1 MNSGDRRQETGDA
14 TDIEGTV
21 TVGNDIRYA
30 LRTFFKAPGFTAIAV
45 ITLALGLGTNTA
57 IFSVVNGVLLRPLPY
72 PHARDIVEV
81 VTTSAGESS
90 GSHAAADFLEFQ
102 RDSRTFAA
110 LAGYREDAL
119 TIVIQGTDPVR
130 VSGTLVT
137 SEYFDVFGMPA
148 QLGRAFSRAVDAK
161 PAEPLVVLAHSTW
174 VQQFS
179 SDPGIAGR
187 RIRINGVVHS
197 VAGVMPASFAYPAGT
212 KAWVLSPKPVPLPPL
227 DIQGDL
233 LESRGVHYFK
243 AIGRLKPGTTPAQA
257 RADLSAIAEDQARRF
272 PDSNAGRGIGIEPLQ
287 ERIVGKVRD
296 ALYMLL
302 AAVGIVLLIAC
313 ANIASLLL
321 VRATGR
327 RREIAIRMALGA
339 QRGRL
344 IRQLIT
350 ESLLLG
356 AAGAGAGL
364 LAGSWA
370 IALLLKVLPAGVPR
384 ADEIGLDGRVTTVA
398 IGVSLLCALLFGL
411 APALQAS
418 RTDAAGALRD
428 AERGSSGVRGR
439 ARTRS
444 LLVVG
449 EIALTLVLLVSAGL
463 LTNSFIRLQRV
474 DPGFVVDPVTIIAL
488 PLPQSK
494 YPDGKRQAAFYKRIA
509 DGLRARP
516 EVQSAAILF
525 PSPIE
530 GRNASATFTIEGQP
544 TSSRADR
551 PFASIGSVSGDYFRT
566 LGIPIVAGRTF
577 TEQDREPAPPVVAVN
592 TTFVRTYFGGADP
605 IGKRVRFGES
615 GEDWM
620 TIVGIVG
627 DSRNVGLSEPPLP
640 LIYLPYQNF
649 TLPFMAIAVRSTAPL
664 DTIASLTRA
673 EITAADPE
681 LAVAKVEPLRQVLT
695 ESVAEPRFRTLLLV
709 AFAGMAV
716 VLAAVGIYGLISYSV
731 AQRTREI
738 GIRMALGAQ
747 ARQVMMPVLTQGLAL
762 ALAGIAIGLLGSIA
776 AARLLSK
783 FLFGIHPSD
792 PLTYGLVSALLLC
805 VALLASFIPSRRAL
819 RVDPLTALRAE

>member
-1 MNSGDRRQETGDA
+1 M
-14 TDIEGTV
+14 
-21 TVGNDIRYA
+21 GNDIRYA
-30 LRTFFKAPGFTAIAV
+30 LRTFVKAPGFTAIAV
-45 ITLALGLGTNTA
+45 ITLALGIGTNTA

-102 RDSRTFAA
+102 RNSRTFAA
-110 LAGYREDAL
+110 LAGYREEAL
-119 TIVIQGTDPVR
+119 TIVVPGSDPVR

-174 VQQFS
+174 VEQFS

-187 RIRINGVVHS
+187 RIRINGVVYS
-197 VAGVMPASFAYPAGT
+197 VTGVMPASFAYPGGT
-212 KAWVLSPKPVPLPPL
+212 KAWVLSPKPVPPPPL

-243 AIGRLKPGTTPAQA
+243 AIGRLKPGETPAQA
-257 RADLSAIAEDQARRF
+257 RADLSAIAADQARRF
-272 PDSNAGRGIGIEPLQ
+272 PDSNAGRGVAIEPLQ

-356 AAGAGAGL
+356 VAGAGAGL

-384 ADEIGLDGRVTTVA
+384 VDEIGLDSRVTAVA
-398 IGVSLLCALLFGL
+398 IGVSLICALLFGL

-418 RTDAAGALRD
+418 RTDASRALRD
-428 AERGSSGVRGR
+428 AERGSSGGR

-449 EIALTLVLLVSAGL
+449 EIALTLVLLVCAGL
-463 LTNSFIRLQRV
+463 LTNSFVRLQRV

-516 EVQSAAILF
+516 EVQSTAILF
-525 PSPIE
+525 PNPIE

-551 PFASIGSVSGDYFRT
+551 PFASVGSVSGDYFRT

-577 TEQDREPAPPVVAVN
+577 TEQDREPAPAVVAVN
-592 TTFVRTYFGGADP
+592 TTLVRKYFGSADP

-620 TIVGIVG
+620 TIVGVVG
-627 DSRNVGLSEPPLP
+627 DSRNVGLSEAPLP
-640 LIYLPYQNF
+640 LIYLPYYNF
-649 TLPFMAIAVRSTAPL
+649 PLPFMAIAVRSTAPL
-664 DTIASLTRA
+664 GTIASLTRA

-681 LAVAKVEPLRQVLT
+681 LAVAKVEPLRHVLA

-731 AQRTREI
+731 VQRTREI

-747 ARQVMMPVLTQGLAL
+747 ARQVMMPVLAQGLAL

-776 AARLLSK
+776 AARLLSR

-792 PLTYGLVSALLLC
+792 PLTYALVSALLLC
-805 VALLASFIPSRRAL
+805 VTLLASFIPSRRAL

>member
-1 MNSGDRRQETGDA
+1 MA
-14 TDIEGTV
+14 
-21 TVGNDIRYA
+21 NDIRYA
-30 LRTFFKAPGFTAIAV
+30 LRTFLKAPGFTAIAV
-45 ITLALGLGTNTA
+45 VTLALGIGTNTA

-72 PHARDIVEV
+72 PHARDVVEV
-81 VTTSAGESS
+81 YTTTGGESS

-102 RDSRTFAA
+102 RNNRTFVT

-119 TIVIQGTDPVR
+119 TIVVPGSDPVR
-130 VSGTLVT
+130 VRGTLVT
-137 SEYFDVFGMPA
+137 ADYFDVFGMRA
-148 QLGRAFSRAVDAK
+148 ELGRTFSREVDAK
-161 PAEPLVVLAHSTW
+161 SSEPLVVLGHSTW
-174 VQQFS
+174 AQQFA
-179 SDPGIAGR
+179 SDPQIVGG
-187 RIRINGVVHS
+187 RIRINGVAHS
-197 VAGVMPASFAYPAGT
+197 VAGVMPASFAYPGGT
-212 KAWVLSPKPVPLPPL
+212 KAWVLSAKPVPPPPL

-233 LESRGVHYFK
+233 LESRDVHYFK
-243 AIGRLKPGTTPAQA
+243 AVGRLRPGVTVAQA
-257 RADLSAIAEDQARRF
+257 RADLAAIAEDQARRF
-272 PDSNAGRGIGIEPLQ
+272 PQSNAGRGVALEPLQ
-287 ERIVGKVRD
+287 DRIVGNVRN

-327 RREIAIRMALGA
+327 QREIAIRMALGA
-339 QRGRL
+339 RRGRL

-370 IALLLKVLPAGVPR
+370 IALLLKVLPGGVPR
-384 ADEIGLDGRVTTVA
+384 VDEIGLDARVTALA

-418 RTDAAGALRD
+418 RTDASGALRD
-428 AERGSSGVRGR
+428 AERGSSGGRAR

-449 EIALTLVLLVSAGL
+449 EIALTLVLLVCAGL

-474 DPGFVVDPVTIIAL
+474 DPGFLVDPVTVIAL

-494 YPDGKRQAAFYKRIA
+494 YPDGKRQAAFYTRIA
-509 DGLRARP
+509 DGLRARR

-530 GRNASATFTIEGQP
+530 GRNASATFTIEGRP
-544 TSSRADR
+544 TATRADR
-551 PFASIGSVSGDYFRT
+551 PFAGIASVSGDYFRT
-566 LGIPIVAGRTF
+566 LGIPLIAGRTF
-577 TEQDREPAPPVVAVN
+577 TEQDREPAPAVIAVN
-592 TTFVRTYFGGADP
+592 TTFARTYFSGLDP
-605 IGKRVRFGES
+605 IGKRVRFAES

-627 DSRNVGLSEPPLP
+627 DSRNVGLGELPLP
-640 LIYLPYQNF
+640 LIYLPYHNF
-649 TLPFMAIAVRSTAPL
+649 PLPFMAIAVRSTASL
-664 DTIASLTRA
+664 GTIASLARA
-673 EITAADPE
+673 EITAADPD
-681 LAVAKVEPLRQVLT
+681 LAVAKVEPMRDVLRD
-695 ESVAEPRFRTLLLV
+695 SVAEPRFRTLLLV
-709 AFAGMAV
+709 AFAAMAV
-716 VLAAVGIYGLISYSV
+716 ILAAVGIYGLISYSV

-747 ARQVMMPVLTQGLAL
+747 ARQVMMPVLRQGLVL
-762 ALAGIAIGLLGSIA
+762 ALTGIAVGLAGSAA
-776 AARLLSK
+776 AARLLSG
-783 FLFGIHPSD
+783 FLFGIQPSD
-792 PLTYGLVSALLLC
+792 PLTYALVSALLLF
-805 VALLASFIPSRRAL
+805 VTLLASFIPSRRAL
-819 RVDPLTALRAE
+819 RVDPLTALRSE

>member
-1 MNSGDRRQETGDA
+1 M
-14 TDIEGTV
+14 
-21 TVGNDIRYA
+21 GNDIRYA

-45 ITLALGLGTNTA
+45 ITLALGIGTNTA

-90 GSHAAADFLEFQ
+90 GAHAAADFLEFQ
-102 RDSRTFAA
+102 RDSRTFVA

-119 TIVIQGTDPVR
+119 TIVVPGTDPVR
-130 VSGTLVT
+130 LSGTVVT

-148 QLGRAFSRAVDAK
+148 EVGRAFSREVDAK
-161 PAEPLVVLAHSTW
+161 PTEPLVVLAHSTW

-187 RIRINGVVHS
+187 RIRINGVVHA
-197 VAGVMPASFAYPAGT
+197 VAGVMPASFAYPGGT

-243 AIGRLKPGTTPAQA
+243 AVGRLQAGVTPAQA
-257 RADLSAIAEDQARRF
+257 RADLTAIAEDQARRF
-272 PDSNAGRGIGIEPLQ
+272 PDSNGGRGIGIEALQ

-296 ALYMLL
+296 ALYLL
-302 AAVGIVLLIAC
+302 LDSVGLVLLIAC

-327 RREIAIRMALGA
+327 RREIGIRIALGA
-339 QRGRL
+339 GRGRL
-344 IRQLIT
+344 VRQLLT

-370 IALLLKVLPAGVPR
+370 IAVLLKVLPDGVPR
-384 ADEIGLDGRVTTVA
+384 VDEIGLDARVTTLAVL
-398 IGVSLLCALLFGL
+398 VSLVCALLFGL

-418 RTDAAGALRD
+418 RTDATGALRD
-428 AERGSSGVRGR
+428 AERGSSGGLFR

-444 LLVVG
+444 ILVVG

-463 LTNSFIRLQRV
+463 LTNSLLRLQRV
-474 DPGFVVDPVTIIAL
+474 DPGFLIDPVTVIAL
-488 PLPQSK
+488 PLPPAK
-494 YPDGKRQAAFYKRIA
+494 YPDGKRQAAFYQRIA
-509 DGLRARP
+509 NGLRARP

-530 GRNASATFTIEGQP
+530 GRNASATFSIEGRP
-544 TSSRADR
+544 TSTRADR
-551 PFASIGSVSGDYFRT
+551 PFAAIASVSGEYFRT
-566 LGIPIVAGRTF
+566 LGIPLVAGRTF
-577 TEQDREPAPPVVAVN
+577 TEQDREPAPAVIVVNA
-592 TTFVRTYFGGADP
+592 TFVRTYFAGADP
-605 IGKRVRFGES
+605 IGRRVRFGEAN
-615 GEDWM
+615 EDWM

-627 DSRNVGLSEPPLP
+627 DSRNVGLRDAPLP
-640 LIYLPYQNF
+640 LIYLPYHAF
-649 TLPFMAIAVRSTAPL
+649 PLPFMAIAVRSTAPL
-664 DTIASLTRA
+664 ATIASLARA
-673 EITAADPE
+673 QITAADPE
-681 LAVAKVEPLRQVLT
+681 LAMAKVEPMREVLR
-695 ESVAEPRFRTLLLV
+695 ESIAEPRFRTQVLV
-709 AFAGMAV
+709 AFAALAV

-747 ARQVMMPVLTQGLAL
+747 ARQVMMPVLRQGLTL
-762 ALAGIAIGLLGSIA
+762 ALAGIAIGLIGSVA
-776 AARLLSK
+776 AAQLLSK
-783 FLFGIHPSD
+783 FLFVIHPSD
-792 PLTYGLVSALLLC
+792 PLTYALVSALLLG
-805 VALLASFIPSRRAL
+805 VTLLASFIPSRRAL
-819 RVDPLTALRAE
+819 RIDPLTALRAE

>member
-1 MNSGDRRQETGDA
+1 
-14 TDIEGTV
+14 V
-21 TVGNDIRYA
+21 VNDIRYA
-30 LRTFFKAPGFTAIAV
+30 LRTFFKAPGFTAVAV
-45 ITLALGLGTNTA
+45 ITLAIGIGTNTA
-57 IFSVVNGVLLRPLPY
+57 IFSVVNSVLLRPLPY
-72 PHARDIVEV
+72 PHWRDIVEV
-81 VTTSAGESS
+81 YSTSVGEPK
-90 GSHAAADFLEFQ
+90 GAHAAADFLEFQ
-102 RDSRTFAA
+102 RDNRTFVAV
-110 LAGYREDAL
+110 AGYREDAL
-119 TIVIQGTDPVR
+119 TIAVPGTDPVR

-137 SEYFDVFGMPA
+137 ADYFDVFGMSA
-148 QLGRAFSRAVDAK
+148 ELGRTFSRAVDGK
-161 PAEPLVVLAHSTW
+161 TTEPLVVLAHSTW
-174 VQQFS
+174 VQRFS
-179 SDPGIAGR
+179 ADPQIAGR
-187 RIRINGVVHS
+187 RARINGVVHT
-197 VAGVMPASFAYPAGT
+197 VVGVMPPLFAYPEGT
-212 KAWVLSPKPVPLPPL
+212 KAWVLSAKAVPLPPL

-233 LESRGVHYFK
+233 LENRDVHYFK
-243 AIGRLKPGTTPAQA
+243 AIARLKDGVTLAEA
-257 RADLSAIAEDQARRF
+257 GADLSVLAEGQARRF
-272 PDSNAGRGIGIEPLQ
+272 PQSNGGRGAAIEPLQ

-296 ALYMLL
+296 ALYLL
-302 AAVGIVLLIAC
+302 LYAVGLVLLIAC

-327 RREIAIRMALGA
+327 RREIAIRVALGA
-339 QRGRL
+339 GRGRL

-356 AAGAGAGL
+356 IAGAGVGL

-370 IALLLKVLPAGVPR
+370 IALLLKVLPDGVPR
-384 ADEIGLDGRVTTVA
+384 ADEITLDGRVMALA
-398 IGVSLLCALLFGL
+398 ILVSLVCALLFGL
-411 APALQAS
+411 APAVQVS
-418 RTDAAGALRD
+418 RLDPTSGLRE
-428 AERGSSGVRGR
+428 AERGSSTARVR

-444 LLVVG
+444 LLVVA

-474 DPGFVVDPVTIIAL
+474 DPGFLVDPVTVIAL

-509 DGLRARP
+509 DGLRSRP

-530 GRNASATFTIEGQP
+530 GRNASATFTIEGRA
-544 TSSRADR
+544 TSTRADR

-566 LGIPIVAGRTF
+566 LGIPLIAGRTF
-577 TEQDREPAPPVVAVN
+577 TEQDREPAPAVVVVN
-592 TTFVRTYFGGADP
+592 ATLVRTYFGGADP
-605 IGKRVRFGES
+605 IGKRVRFGDT

-627 DSRNVGLSEPPLP
+627 DSRNVGLHDMPLP
-640 LIYLPYQNF
+640 LVYLPYHNF
-649 TLPFMAIAVRSTAPL
+649 PLPFMAIAVRSTAPVS
-664 DTIASLTRA
+664 TIAALARA

-681 LAVAKVEPLRQVLT
+681 LAVAKVEPMRDVLR

-747 ARQVMMPVLTQGLAL
+747 SRQVMMPVLRQGLLL
-762 ALAGIAIGLLGSIA
+762 AFAGIAIGLAGSVV
-776 AARLLSK
+776 AARLLSS
-783 FLFGIHPSD
+783 FLFGIEPSD
-792 PLTYGLVSALLLC
+792 PLTYALVSTLLLF
-805 VALLASFIPSRRAL
+805 VTLLATFIPSRRAL